1 MLMKGEGDI
10 HTMKAVFFNKLLS
23 LNSMIAIPNTSSK
36 KVYYTYIKHSI
47 SIIFCVSARKH

>member
-1 MLMKGEGDI
+1 MKGEGDI